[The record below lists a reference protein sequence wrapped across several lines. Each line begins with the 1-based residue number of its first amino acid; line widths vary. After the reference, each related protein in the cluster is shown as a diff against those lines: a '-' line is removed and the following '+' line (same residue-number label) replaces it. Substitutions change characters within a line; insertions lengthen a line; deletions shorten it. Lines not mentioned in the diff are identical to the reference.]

1 MRKQILITTLIAGC
15 LDLTGA
21 CTQAYLS
28 KGITPAVLL
37 KYIGSG
43 IFGKDA
49 FSSGTG
55 VMAIGLLVHFFIVFA
70 CTFSFF
76 WLYPKLKF
84 LKHSIIINS
93 LLIALVA
100 WAVTNLIIIP
110 MSNITAAPFNF
121 LKALTGFAILFVC
134 IGLPISISAK
144 KFHAQSN

>member
-1 MRKQILITTLIAGC
+1 MRKQIFITTLIAGC
-15 LDLTGA
+15 LDITGA

-28 KGITPAVLL
+28 KGITPDVLL

-43 IFGKDA
+43 VFGKDA
-49 FSSGTG
+49 FPGGFG

-76 WLYPKLKF
+76 SLYPKLKF

-100 WAVTNLIIIP
+100 WAVTNLVIIP

-121 LKALTGFAILFVC
+121 SRAVIGFAILFVC
-134 IGLPISISAK
+134 IGLPISIAAK
-144 KFHAQSN
+144 KLYTQLN

>member
-15 LDLTGA
+15 LDISGA
-21 CTQAYLS
+21 SIQAYLS
-28 KGITPAVLL
+28 KGITPDVLL

-49 FSSGTG
+49 FTGGYG
-55 VMAIGLLVHFFIVFA
+55 VMIIGLLVHFFIVFA
-70 CTFSFF
+70 CTSCFF
-76 WLYPKLKF
+76 LLYLKLKF
-84 LKHSIIINS
+84 LQHSIIINS

-100 WAVTNLIIIP
+100 WTVTNLIIIP

-121 LKALTGFAILFVC
+121 LRALIGFAILFVC

-144 KFHAQSN
+144 KNYTQPK